1 MLRGVAGLSAK
12 ESAALLDSSVAA
24 VNSNLQRARRTL
36 KDRLPRQRLEWTRG
50 SEASD
55 EERALLEGYL
65 DAIEHADADE
75 FVAMLCG
82 LVALVRPGD
91 ELVNPATGLRTV
103 FRETA
108 ACTGGELLQVDWIGA
123 PGWTTRSRPRP
134 RASGGALRGP
144 LRPARAAAW
153 TASRSSTTRAT

>member
-12 ESAALLDSSVAA
+12 DSAALLDSSVAA

-55 EERALLEGYL
+55 EERALLECYL

-75 FVAMLCG
+75 FVAMLC
-82 LVALVRPGD
+82 
-91 ELVNPATGLRTV
+91 
-103 FRETA
+103 ETSMA
-108 ACTGGELLQVDWIGA
+108 HG
-123 PGWTTRSRPRP
+123 
-134 RASGGALRGP
+134 
-144 LRPARAAAW
+144 
-153 TASRSSTTRAT
+153 